1 MKTLS
6 VKQVADVLGVSPRAV
21 LKRLNNGQL
30 KGTRRTNKYGVEE
43 WWVYPNKEIRGS
55 LEASGR
61 SDLLGND
68 IPADAEIVDAEAE
81 SFAPPDDEDIE
92 EPREESA
99 DWRSAEVARLEI
111 IAEKLM
117 KPLAERIEAQAMALA
132 EKDRIIE
139 EQSRQLKLLPDFQKK
154 AEEERKEAEL
164 KSLEVEALNKQIA
177 ALQEQIETKVA
188 PEVEERLEAEKAA
201 KEEELVR
208 LKSELEEE
216 RVKKQT
222 ELAELQEKLNAF
234 EEYRKLAED
243 AQRKVDELQQI
254 VEERSRNE
262 ELSRTAQE
270 EKEAETAAI
279 KEQLQQLSQQLEKVQ
294 RPWWKKFFGLD

>member
-1 MKTLS
+1 MKTVS
-6 VKQVADVLGVSPRAV
+6 VKEVASALGVTPRAV
-21 LKRLNNGQL
+21 IYRLEKGDL
-30 KGTRRTNKYGVEE
+30 KGVRTPNQYGVQE
-43 WWVYPNKEIRGS
+43 WRIYPTKEIADKLKPSAGS
-55 LEASGR
+55 QPASQE
-61 SDLLGND
+61 LNFQ
-68 IPADAEIVDAEAE
+68 PVDAEAIE
-81 SFAPPDDEDIE
+81 AEDVTTYE
-92 EPREESA
+92 EPTTEERAASG
-99 DWRSAEVARLEI
+99 RPVELEHLEI

-139 EQSRQLKLLPDFQKK
+139 EQSRQLKLLPDLQKK
-154 AEEERKEAEL
+154 AEEERKDAEL

-177 ALQEQIETKVA
+177 ALQEQIELKVS
-188 PEVEERLEAEKAA
+188 PEVEVRLEAEKAT

-243 AQRKVDELQQI
+243 AQRKVDELQMVI
-254 VEERSRNE
+254 EERRRNE
-262 ELSRTAQE
+262 ELSKTAQE